1 MKKRFLIFL
10 ILILILSLSITF
22 AYGEAV
28 TGYTNIA
35 NICIYKG
42 ANYSTP
48 KVDVLKLNTKVEILE
63 FEDKWC
69 KIKTSDGTTGWI
81 ETYFLTIP
89 ATKSVLNNTSFN
101 VNIRKGPSVS
111 SEMVGQL
118 LPGEKAKYISTYH
131 SWHIIEYE
139 NSQYYVAS
147 WLSDIVSEGEE
158 KLFLLYDNIN
168 IRSDIS
174 LNSDIIANGNKY
186 EPYTVLGEKNGWL
199 KIKLPDN
206 KFGYV
211 AGWLTS
217 YGVNYYSEGAI
228 GYKSTTTG
236 LNLRT
241 GPSANDKKILSL
253 ESSTPLKIISTEKGW
268 DKVLTENG
276 QIGWC
281 QNDYLTSIPPL
292 AGKKI
297 LLDPGH
303 GGKDPGSISYSGK
316 YEKYINLDVT
326 LKLKEKLESL
336 GAKVYMTRTG
346 DTYINNTARGRMADN
361 LCADILLSIHHN
373 SLGREKADYF
383 GLSTYY
389 NTKNFKDPKYGY
401 NLAESIYLNAITLN
415 GVYRDGIYDRN
426 YEVLRETN
434 TPAALI
440 EIGFMSNPLEEMNIH
455 NDSFQNLMVQKLADG
470 IIDYFK

>member
-1 MKKRFLIFL
+1 MKKRILIFL
-10 ILILILSLSITF
+10 ILNLVLTLSISF
-22 AYGEAV
+22 AYGESV

-35 NICIYKG
+35 NICIYKDN
-42 ANYSTP
+42 NYSTP
-48 KVDVLKLNTKVEILE
+48 KIDVLKLNSKVEILE
-63 FEDKWC
+63 YNNDWC
-69 KIKTSDGTTGWI
+69 KIRTDNNKTGWI
-81 ETYFLTIP
+81 EKYFLTIP
-89 ATKSVLNNTSFN
+89 ATKYVVNNTSYN

-111 SEMVGQL
+111 SEMIGQIS
-118 LPGEKAKYISTYH
+118 PGEKAKYIDTYH
-131 SWHIIEYE
+131 SWHIIEYKG
-139 NSQYYVAS
+139 SQYYVAS
-147 WLSDIVSEGEE
+147 WLSEIVSNGAE
-158 KLFLLYDNIN
+158 KIFLLYDNIN

-174 LNSDIIANGNKY
+174 LDSDILAKGNKY
-186 EPYTVLGEKNGWL
+186 EPYTVYGEKNGWL
-199 KIKLPDN
+199 KIKLSDD

-211 AGWLTS
+211 AGWLTT
-217 YGVNYYSEGAI
+217 YDVNYYSEGAI

-241 GPSANDKKILSL
+241 GPSNKDKKILSL
-253 ESSTPLKIISTEKGW
+253 ESSTPLKIISSENGW
-268 DKVLTENG
+268 DKVVTENG
-276 QIGWC
+276 NVGWC
-281 QNDYLTSIPPL
+281 ETNNLSLILPL
-292 AGKKI
+292 NGRKI

-316 YEKYINLDVT
+316 YEKYINLDVA

-346 DTYINNTARGRMADN
+346 DTYINNTARGRMADS
-361 LCADILLSIHHN
+361 LGADILLSIHHN
-373 SLGREKADYF
+373 SLERDKSDYF

-389 NTKNFKDPKYGY
+389 NTKNFKNPKYGFD
-401 NLAESIYLNAITLN
+401 LAEAIYLNAITLN

-440 EIGFMSNPLEEMNIH
+440 EIGFMSNPLEEINIH
-455 NDSFQNLMVQKLADG
+455 NDSFQNLMVQKISDG